1 MSTISSDTFDRPAD
15 TIGDPLGNDA
25 QGNPWDHGGNVF
37 VFQPS
42 SNIPDR
48 ARIQATGGQAFAT
61 GVAVQNMVA
70 SVRVTPAASGAKYA
84 GLIAHGYALAWK
96 DPPATDLQA
105 GQNAYTLELWA
116 FRRQTS
122 PSGAYY
128 LETTHATPLNL
139 AHAVLGTKQMGI
151 GQLPRGSIF
160 KLDIQ
165 KNPSGSDI
173 LVKAIVNGGTVIQ
186 KSDNWPYSTP
196 PGVGNAGFF
205 FDHPGGVPP
214 KCSDF
219 DDWLTETH
227 PRDGLTAVTQTSKI
241 RWACG
246 GTVAHITAI
255 RWNIGGPV
263 TRTVKV
269 RWAGPHAVWRVVTLR
284 WTLNIDPAIKT
295 VSLRWHVRK
304 SAERVAKVRWR
315 LGTTCDD
322 QVPFTVSGTSGT
334 KVKTVGG
341 IVRICAE

>member
-1 MSTISSDTFDRPAD
+1 MSTISSDTFDRPAN

-25 QGNPWDHGGNVF
+25 QANPWDAGGNVF
-37 VFQPS
+37 VFKPS

-48 ARIQATGGQAFAT
+48 ARIQSTGGQAFAT
-61 GVAVQNMVA
+61 GVAVQNMVT

-84 GLIAHGYALAWK
+84 GLIASGYALVWI

-105 GQNAYTLELWA
+105 GQNAYRLELWS
-116 FRRQTS
+116 FRRQT
-122 PSGAYY
+122 PPTGAYY

-139 AHAVLGTKQMGI
+139 AHAVLATKQMGI

-160 KLDIQ
+160 KIDVLKQ
-165 KNPSGSDI
+165 PSGGI
-173 LVKAIVNGGTVIQ
+173 GVKALVNGGQVM
-186 KSDNWPYSTP
+186 SVVDNWPYSTP

-214 KCSDF
+214 KCCDF

-227 PRDGLTAVTQTSKI
+227 PRDGLTAVSTTSKI

-246 GTVAHITAI
+246 GTVSHITAI
-255 RWNIGGPV
+255 RWHIGGPV
-263 TRTVKV
+263 THTLKI

-295 VSLRWHVRK
+295 VKVRWHVRK
-304 SAERVAKVRWR
+304 SAEHVAKVRWR
-315 LGTTCDD
+315 IGSVCDNE
-322 QVPFTVSGTSGT
+322 VPFTVSGKSGS

-341 IVRICAE
+341 IVKICAE